1 MFAVPAVCLGA
12 LVVFGIGYIITSA
25 VLNRGTKS
33 KKGNPVLYRDTL
45 KEVKQPGSLTE
56 KEIDEFAK
64 IGGGIAVLLM
74 VLLLFVVPREW
85 ATIIWVG
92 LTVIGI
98 IVGLLTFG
106 R

>member
-1 MFAVPAVCLGA
+1 MVAVPAVALGA

-25 VLNRGTKS
+25 VLNRVTKS
-33 KKGNPVLYRDTL
+33 KKGNPILYRDTL
-45 KEVKQPGSLTE
+45 MEVKQPGRLTE

-64 IGGGIAVLLM
+64 IGGVIAIALM
-74 VLLLFVVPREW
+74 VLLFFIVPREW

-98 IVGLLTFG
+98 IVGLLTFA